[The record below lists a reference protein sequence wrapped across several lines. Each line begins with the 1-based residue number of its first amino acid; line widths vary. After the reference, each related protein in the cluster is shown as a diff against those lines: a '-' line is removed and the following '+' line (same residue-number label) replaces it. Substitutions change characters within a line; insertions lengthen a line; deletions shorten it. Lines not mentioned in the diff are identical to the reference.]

1 MNSKLIENNYLVI
14 PNFISSDR
22 AKILANEFKS
32 HCETQGLSGDSQAIN
47 SHSLYNHISFL
58 ELLCEKT
65 PEVSS
70 LLEETVLPTYSYAR
84 VYKEGSVLEK
94 HTDRDACEISLTL
107 HLDGDYPWPIWI
119 ETPQQEKKFVSL
131 NPGDAMLYLGRIAP
145 HWREEY
151 KGSYYSQVFLHYV
164 RSRGEC
170 SYAYFDNRE
179 ENKVGNCDKKQF
191 NDEVEVSNNDEV
203 LNNNLT
209 NHQTPTLIT
218 SKSSRKIED
227 YIKIYDD
234 IISKDLCSKI
244 LNEYKT
250 SSDWRSTLV
259 GDGVVNTDVRNCS
272 VIQLSDQTT
281 IDKNFETRKFIDVEL
296 HQQLLKVVEKYSQ
309 EFPHFSPSIDT
320 GYDLLKYETGQFYT
334 QHTDSFIHQQ
344 RSISCSVTLNED
356 FIGGEFAF
364 FDREIIIRN
373 SIGSVIVFPSN
384 FMFPHEIMPV
394 IEGTRYSIIT
404 WYV

>member
-22 AKILANEFKS
+22 AKILADEFKS
-32 HCETQGLSGDSQAIN
+32 HCESNEFPGDNQAPN
-47 SHSLYNHISFL
+47 SHAIYNHISFL

-65 PEVSS
+65 PEVST

-151 KGSYYSQVFLHYV
+151 KGNYYSQVFLHYV

-179 ENKVGNCDKKQF
+179 DGKIGIPDKEDK
-191 NDEVEVSNNDEV
+191 E
-203 LNNNLT
+203 
-209 NHQTPTLIT
+209 QTIEYTDP
-218 SKSSRKIED
+218 KIEVIEETKPLKLTCKSTRKLED
-227 YIKIYDD
+227 FIKVYDN
-234 IISKDLCSKI
+234 IITKDLCDKI
-244 LNEYKT
+244 LDEYKNC
-250 SSDWRSTLV
+250 DHWQQTLV
-259 GDGVVNTDVRNCS
+259 GEGIIDTNSRNCS
-272 VIQLSDQTT
+272 VVQLSSPEI
-281 IDKNFETRKFIDVEL
+281 IDNNFEIRKFIDVEL
-296 HQQLLKVVEKYSQ
+296 HQQLLEVVKKYSE
-309 EFPHFSPSIDT
+309 EFSQFAPSIDT
-320 GYDLLKYETGQFYT
+320 GYDLLRYETGQFYK
-334 QHTDSFIHQQ
+334 QHTDSFLQQQ
-344 RSISCSVTLNED
+344 RSISCSICIND
-356 FIGGEFAF
+356 DYCGGEFAF
-364 FDREIIIRN
+364 FDREIMVKGEK
-373 SIGSVIVFPSN
+373 GSVIVFPSN
-384 FMFPHEIMPV
+384 FMYPHEIMPV
-394 IEGTRYSIIT
+394 TKGTRYSIIT

>member
-22 AKILANEFKS
+22 AKILADEFKS
-32 HCETQGLSGDSQAIN
+32 HCENKSFPGDNQAPN
-47 SHSLYNHISFL
+47 SHAVYNHISFL

-107 HLDGDYPWPIWI
+107 HLDGDFPWPIWI

-131 NPGDAMLYLGRIAP
+131 NPGDAMIYLGRIAP

-164 RSRGEC
+164 KSRGEC

-179 ENKVGNCDKKQF
+179 GGKIGVPDKEEVIKQEN
-191 NDEVEVSNNDEV
+191 S
-203 LNNNLT
+203 
-209 NHQTPTLIT
+209 
-218 SKSSRKIED
+218 KIEEIIETKQSPSVSPRS
-227 YIKIYDD
+227 IKKLDDFIKVYDN
-234 IISKDLCSKI
+234 IVSEDLCNKI
-244 LNEYKT
+244 LKEYQSCNEWNAT
-250 SSDWRSTLV
+250 RV
-259 GDGVVNTDVRNCS
+259 GEGTVNPNIRNCS
-272 VIQLSDQTT
+272 VVQISDPQV
-281 IDKNFETRKFIDVEL
+281 IDKNFEIRKFIDVEL
-296 HQQLLKVVEKYSQ
+296 HQQLLEVVKKYSQ
-309 EFPHFSPSIDT
+309 EFPDFCPSIDT
-320 GYDLLKYETGQFYT
+320 GYDLLCYETGQFYT
-334 QHTDSFIHQQ
+334 RHTDSFLQQQ
-344 RSISCSVTLNED
+344 RSISCSLCIND
-356 FIGGEFAF
+356 DYSGGEFAF
-364 FDREIIIRN
+364 FDREIMIRAGK
-373 SIGSVIVFPSN
+373 GSVIVFPSN
-384 FMFPHEIMPV
+384 FMYPHEIMPV
-394 IEGTRYSIIT
+394 TEGTRYSVIT

>member
-14 PNFISSDR
+14 PNFISLDR
-22 AKILANEFKS
+22 AKVLADEFKS
-32 HCETQGLSGDSQAIN
+32 HCENQGFPGDNQAPN
-47 SHSLYNHISFL
+47 SHAVYNHISFL

-145 HWREEY
+145 HWRDEY

-179 ENKVGNCDKKQF
+179 KDKIGIPDKEESNNQSNSKIEEIIDTKETPSLIYKSTKKLEDFIKVYDNIVTEDLCDKI
-191 NDEVEVSNNDEV
+191 
-203 LNNNLT
+203 LT
-209 NHQTPTLIT
+209 
-218 SKSSRKIED
+218 
-227 YIKIYDD
+227 
-234 IISKDLCSKI
+234 
-244 LNEYKT
+244 EYEKC
-250 SSDWRSTLV
+250 DHWNPTLV
-259 GDGVVNTDVRNCS
+259 GQGVVNVNARNCS
-272 VIQLSDQTT
+272 VVQLSSPEI
-281 IDKNFETRKFIDVEL
+281 IDINFEIRKFIDVEL
-296 HQQLLKVVEKYSQ
+296 HQQLLEVVKKYSQ
-309 EFPHFSPSIDT
+309 DFPEFCPSIDT
-320 GYDLLKYETGQFYT
+320 GYDLLRYETGQFYK
-334 QHTDSFIHQQ
+334 QHTDSFLQQQ
-344 RSISCSVTLNED
+344 RSISCSLSLND
-356 FIGGEFAF
+356 NYSGGEFAF
-364 FDREIIIRN
+364 FDREIIIKAKK
-373 SIGSVIVFPSN
+373 GSVIVFPSN
-384 FMFPHEIMPV
+384 FMYPHEIMPV
-394 IEGTRYSIIT
+394 TEGTRYSVIT

>member
-22 AKILANEFKS
+22 AKTLSDEFKF
-32 HCETQGLSGDSQAIN
+32 HCENNKFPGDNQAPN
-47 SHSLYNHISFL
+47 SHAIYNHISFL

-151 KGSYYSQVFLHYV
+151 PGSYYSQVFLHYV

-179 ENKVGNCDKKQF
+179 KDKIGIPDKEEPNAQS
-191 NDEVEVSNNDEV
+191 ES
-203 LNNNLT
+203 
-209 NHQTPTLIT
+209 
-218 SKSSRKIED
+218 KIEEIIETKETPSTIFKSTKKLED
-227 YIKIYDD
+227 FIKVYDN
-234 IISKDLCSKI
+234 IVTEDLCNRI
-244 LNEYKT
+244 LNEYKNCDRWAQT
-250 SSDWRSTLV
+250 MV
-259 GDGVVNTDVRNCS
+259 GQGVVDTNSRNCS
-272 VIQLSDQTT
+272 VVQLSDPAI
-281 IDKNFETRKFIDVEL
+281 IDENFEIRKFIDVEL
-296 HQQLLKVVEKYSQ
+296 HQQLLEVVKKYSQ
-309 EFPHFSPSIDT
+309 DFPEFCPSIDT
-320 GYDLLKYETGQFYT
+320 GYDLLRYETGQFYK
-334 QHTDSFIHQQ
+334 QHTDSFLQQQ
-344 RSISCSVTLNED
+344 RSISCSLSIND
-356 FIGGEFAF
+356 DYYGGEFAF
-364 FDREIIIRN
+364 FDREIIIRPGR
-373 SIGSVIVFPSN
+373 GSVIVFPSN
-384 FMFPHEIMPV
+384 FMYPHEIMPV
-394 IEGTRYSIIT
+394 TDGTRYSVIT